1 MQGNKTWQR
10 LVDIPPVL
18 WIIGFLWVFFSVVAP
33 GFLSMGNLYNIGV
46 QAAPLLIVAIGETLV
61 ILTEGIDLSTG
72 FFMGFSGVCAA
83 LLMQKGIPVGV
94 AVVAGIFVSALSGY
108 ANGLGVVKAK
118 LPPFIVT
125 LGIGSIVFGI
135 GLALTGGES
144 VRAMDSAFRF
154 ISDGSMGGVEMP
166 ILLAAIIFVVCWTCM
181 RFTPFGRNVTGLGG
195 NPEALRVAGVD
206 IGRKQILV
214 YAVAGLLS
222 GIGGIIIAART
233 ASGYAAATYGW
244 DFDAIAAAIIGG
256 ASFEEGKGGLFN
268 TLMGVALISV
278 LRNGLNVAGVPNM
291 YQFALIGAVV
301 LGSIV
306 IDVLFQR
313 VSERLR
319 RTAG

>member
-1 MQGNKTWQR
+1 MQGKTTWQR

-33 GFLSMGNLYNIGV
+33 GFLSVGNLYNIGV
-46 QAAPLLIVAIGETLV
+46 QAAPLLIVAIGQTLV

-94 AVVAGIFVSALSGY
+94 AVLAGVFVSALSGY
-108 ANGLGVVKAK
+108 ANGLGVTKAK

-144 VRAMDSAFRF
+144 VKAMDSTFRF

-166 ILLAAIIFVVCWTCM
+166 ILLAAAIFAVCWACM
-181 RFTPFGRNVTGLGG
+181 RFTSFGRNVTGLGG
-195 NPEALRVAGVD
+195 NAEALRVAGVD

-256 ASFEEGKGGLFN
+256 VSFEEGKGGLVN

-319 RTAG
+319 RAAG

>member
-1 MQGNKTWQR
+1 MQGKTTWQR

-33 GFLSMGNLYNIGV
+33 GFLSVGNLYNVGV
-46 QAAPLLIVAIGETLV
+46 QAAPLLIVALGETLV

-83 LLMQKGIPVGV
+83 LLMQKGVPVGV
-94 AVVAGIFVSALSGY
+94 SVLAGIFVSVLAGY

-144 VRAMDSAFRF
+144 VKAMDSSFRF
-154 ISDGSMGGVEMP
+154 ISDGTVAGMEMP
-166 ILLAAIIFVVCWTCM
+166 ILLAAVIFILCWVCM
-181 RFTPFGRNVTGLGG
+181 RFTPFGRNVAGLGG
-195 NPEALRVAGVD
+195 NAEALRVAGVD
-206 IGRKQILV
+206 IGRKQVLV

-256 ASFEEGKGGLFN
+256 ASFEEGKGGLVN

-319 RTAG
+319 RAAG